1 MGLRRLLVLA
11 ALGAALAAPAA
22 ARASVC
28 SAYGDYSTDGTING
42 CDYSS
47 SDLQNALGSIPTD
60 VAQYDPRFKNALNN
74 ALAQRAGGC
83 GAGSG
88 AAAGADQKKK
98 AAAAADGSPK
108 PPPAETAGHLSAPTN
123 LGSNHGFPLALAVL
137 GALVAMIIAGTAIVA
152 YTRAREPGY
161 AGRGGIFSVFTDYY
175 WGIRD
180 TIGR

>member
-11 ALGAALAAPAA
+11 ALGAALAAPAV
-22 ARASVC
+22 ARASVG
-28 SAYGDYSTDGTING
+28 SAYGDYSKDGTING
-42 CDYSS
+42 CDYSA

-88 AAAGADQKKK
+88 AAAGAVQKK

-108 PPPAETAGHLSAPTN
+108 PPAAETASQLSAPTN
-123 LGSNHGFPLALAVL
+123 LVSHQAFPLALAVL
-137 GALVAMIIAGTAIVA
+137 AALVAVIIAGTAIVA
-152 YTRAREPGY
+152 YTRGREPGY
-161 AGRGGIFSVFTDYY
+161 VGRRGIFSVFTDYY